1 MDPES
6 TLNKNTF
13 KTSVKN
19 DGQLFLFLGLSDS
32 HSRIEASKEGC
43 HCKTPFLPC
52 LQIFLKKETYL
63 VHLLYVCFGG
73 QACFCFFVCKQREC
87 LEEYYANVITL
98 LLLLYFEYFIG
109 ATGGDAAAEGGD
121 GGVVVVGGG
130 GDAAAEGFLAFCGHL
145 VFANQPPLQLQ

>member
-63 VHLLYVCFGG
+63 VHFLFVCFVG

-109 ATGGDAAAEGGD
+109 ATGGDAA
-121 GGVVVVGGG
+121 
-130 GDAAAEGFLAFCGHL
+130 EGFLAFCGHL

>member
-1 MDPES
+1 MMDSCFCSWACQTRTAGPR
-6 TLNKNTF
+6 LQKKVVIAKF
-13 KTSVKN
+13 H
-19 DGQLFLFLGLSDS
+19 FF
-32 HSRIEASKEGC
+32 
-43 HCKTPFLPC
+43 PC

-63 VHLLYVCFGG
+63 VDLLYVCFGG

-109 ATGGDAAAEGGD
+109 ATCGD
-121 GGVVVVGGG
+121 
-130 GDAAAEGFLAFCGHL
+130 AAEGFLAFCGHL